1 MRASKWIAIA
11 AVIAAYV
18 FFATRGTMRFAPA
31 PAQPEGWDNPG
42 QGYYGQLAEGFLRGH
57 TYLAFEPDPRMATLD
72 DPYDYGQRDAAKITY
87 LWDASYARGH
97 YYLYFTPL
105 PVVLFYVPFRLLTGL
120 QAPDA
125 AAAVFFSVWI
135 LIAAVVCLRRAR
147 IDRPWWIVFV
157 GLANLLP
164 FALSNVR
171 VYEVAILSAAAFS
184 TSWAAALL
192 RFIDAPSRRAAVWM
206 STWLAMAIV
215 ARPNLIVLIIPT
227 AILLLRQRWRIV
239 LAAAVPLLL
248 AAGGF
253 MTYNA
258 MRFGSPLETGLS
270 HQLTYVSMRGVRP
283 CSLCS
288 VPEVVRFSSN
298 ALQYAFALPRVGPAF
313 PYANA
318 GTARIDEQVSWPG
331 GDPEEIIGIAPLVPL
346 TLAGL
351 ACAALLL
358 ASRRRHEARVRAA
371 TSILGGA
378 WLVLLA
384 LSTCWWIVSRYAF
397 DFQILMLLG
406 TLLCLEEGLPRVRAF
421 RVIAVVLAL
430 YSVALSILLGFEGR
444 GGAFHASF

>member
-1 MRASKWIAIA
+1 V

-31 PAQPEGWDNPG
+31 PAEPEGWDDPG
-42 QGYYGQLAEGFLRGH
+42 QGYYAQLAEGFLRGH
-57 TYLAFEPDPRMATLD
+57 TYLAFAPDPRMATLA

-105 PVVLFYVPFRLLTGL
+105 PVVLFYVPFRLLTGQ

-125 AAAVFFSVWI
+125 AAAVFFSIWI
-135 LIAAVVCLRRAR
+135 LIAAIVCLRRAR

-192 RFIDAPSRRAAVWM
+192 RFVETPSRRAAVWM
-206 STWLAMAIV
+206 SLWLALAIV
-215 ARPNLIVLIIPT
+215 ARPNLIVLIVPT
-227 AILLLRQRWRIV
+227 AFLMLRLPWRLTV
-239 LAAAVPLLL
+239 AAAVPLLL

-258 MRFGSPLETGLS
+258 VRFGNPLETGVS
-270 HQLTYVSMRGVRP
+270 GQLTYVSMRGVRP

-288 VPEVVRFSSN
+288 VPEALRFANN
-298 ALQYAFALPRVGPAF
+298 ALQYAFTPPRLGGAF

-318 GTARIDEQVSWPG
+318 GIAHIDKRVSWPG
-331 GDPEEIIGIAPLVPL
+331 GDPEEIIGMAPLVPL

-351 ACAALLL
+351 GCAALLL
-358 ASRRRHEARVRAA
+358 ASRRRREPRVRAA

-378 WLVLLA
+378 SLILLA
-384 LSTCWWIVSRYAF
+384 LSTCWWIVSRYTF

-406 TLLCLEEGLPRVRAF
+406 TLLCFEEALGLFEEWSVPVRAF
-421 RVIAVVLAL
+421 RVIAVLLAL
-430 YSVALSILLGFEGR
+430 YSIALSILLGFEGR
-444 GGAFHASF
+444 GGAFR